1 MTENKTIS
9 LTDAERS
16 QKVFD
21 VLDALGISYET
32 HTHPPVATVDEA
44 KNHWDHIRGSKAKN
58 LFVRDQKGKKHYLIV
73 LEQDKPLNMKWFSE
87 HFGLDKLSFASPERM
102 EKYLGLQPGSVSPF
116 GLINDQ
122 HKEVVVYIDEDV
134 LSEGYVN
141 FHPNVNTMTL
151 NLSSEDF
158 RRFLTSTGNKVNV
171 VAIHMGEA

>member
-1 MTENKTIS
+1 MIKV
-9 LTDAERS
+9 TDEERA

-21 VLDALGISYET
+21 ALDSMDLKYEVFS
-32 HTHPPVATVDEA
+32 HPPVATVEEA
-44 KNHWDHIRGSKAKN
+44 KDHWDHIRGSKAKN

-116 GLINDQ
+116 GLINDAN
-122 HKEVVVYIDEDV
+122 KEVVVYIDEEIMN
-134 LSEGYVN
+134 EGYVN

-151 NLSSEDF
+151 NMACEDF
-158 RRFLTSTGNKVNV
+158 KNFLKATGNKVHFV
-171 VAIHMGEA
+171 TIHMSV

>member
-1 MTENKTIS
+1 MTNE
-9 LTDAERS
+9 ERA

-21 VLDALGISYET
+21 ALDGLGIGYEV
-32 HTHPPVATVDEA
+32 HTHPPVATVEEA
-44 KNHWDHIRGSKAKN
+44 KNHWDHIQGTKAKN

-116 GLINDQ
+116 GLINDAN
-122 HKEVVVYIDEDV
+122 KEVIVYIDEEV
-134 LSEGYVN
+134 MGGGHVN

-151 NLSSEDF
+151 NMASEDF
-158 RRFLTSTGNKVNV
+158 KKYLKAMGNKVHF
-171 VAIHMGEA
+171 VAIHMEG